1 MRKIALVVV
10 LLFAV
15 ALSFG
20 QDFSFSLSLNGNAHI
35 VSWETMSRLHEMK
48 KNGQITSLSAEGL
61 YNYFEDIRKSSG
73 GNELLYDK
81 KREDQV
87 NSLINIYGNVAKVR
101 RSILDEYI
109 VELNTRGALF
119 DVCVVFPKNISP
131 AMAEELMNLRQ
142 GDSFSAI
149 AFTRSFYTY
158 VDVCVWNNNGVYR
171 TEP

>member
-1 MRKIALVVV
+1 MKRIGFAAVF
-10 LLFAV
+10 LLAV

-20 QDFSFSLSLNGNAHI
+20 ENFSFSLSLNGNAHI
-35 VSWETMSRLHEMK
+35 VSWQTMSKLHEMK
-48 KNGQITSLSAEGL
+48 KNGQITSLSADGL
-61 YNYFEDIRKSSG
+61 YNYFQDLRKSSG

-87 NSLINIYGNVAKVR
+87 NTLINIYGNVAKVR

-109 VELNTRGALF
+109 VELNTRDALF

-131 AMAEELMNLRQ
+131 AMVEELLSLRQ